1 MEKLNGTNPKGI
13 VFYKDECYTPW
24 LTNEQ
29 MLQAFKDAIPKT
41 SKLDFKI
48 PIIYGTS
55 GE

>member
-1 MEKLNGTNPKGI
+1 MIKNNGTKPNTI
-13 VFYKDECYTPW
+13 IFLKDECDNPW

-29 MLQAFKDAIPKT
+29 QLQAFKDAIPKK
-41 SKLDFKI
+41 SKLDLKI